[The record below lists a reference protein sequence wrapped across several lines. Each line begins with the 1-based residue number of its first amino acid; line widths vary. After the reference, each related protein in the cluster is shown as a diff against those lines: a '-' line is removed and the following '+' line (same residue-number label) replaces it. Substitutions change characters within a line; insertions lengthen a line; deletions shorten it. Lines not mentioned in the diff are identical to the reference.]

1 MLVHS
6 MGLSEGS
13 FFILLFFFTGCF
25 IEAVRA
31 CFSLKSTSNTWVCTF
46 LIQQRIG
53 KGSALLCQMTLVAA
67 ATPEL
72 PATPANSQNSQVRV

>member
-13 FFILLFFFTGCF
+13 FFILLFFTGCF

-31 CFSLKSTSNTWVCTF
+31 CFSLKSTSNIWVCTFF

>member
-1 MLVHS
+1 M
-6 MGLSEGS
+6 
-13 FFILLFFFTGCF
+13 FFTQIHIQHLGLYF
-25 IEAVRA
+25 
-31 CFSLKSTSNTWVCTF
+31 F

>member
-1 MLVHS
+1 M
-6 MGLSEGS
+6 
-13 FFILLFFFTGCF
+13 FFT
-25 IEAVRA
+25 
-31 CFSLKSTSNTWVCTF
+31 KSTSNIWVCTF

-53 KGSALLCQMTLVAA
+53 KGSVLLCQMTLVAA